1 MTTKGAPDNASRAP
15 GGRCF
20 FFYFLYTLLM
30 IIYRCTYDDEDQHD
44 DHLGP
49 RPLRPLRPSPAGAAA
64 AAGGGGGSAGLEM
77 WKVSSLG
84 MFFFKFILLIL
95 IYSYYVYDQHH
106 HLHYHRNTQRWRQGL
121 VTTFHRHV
129 ATISTMMTMISNVA
143 MSPRQRPPPG
153 LEMQMRLKTLFTRL
167 VSGPWYVF

>member
-1 MTTKGAPDNASRAP
+1 MTMKGAPDNASRAP

-77 WKVSSLG
+77 RKVSSLG
-84 MFFFKFILLIL
+84 MFFFQIYFTNTYLQLLCVRPTPPL
-95 IYSYYVYDQHH
+95 TLSPKHPTMTAGTRH
-106 HLHYHRNTQRWRQGL
+106 HLPSPRRHHFDDDDDDFQRSH
-121 VTTFHRHV
+121 VTT
-129 ATISTMMTMISNVA
+129 ATTTSRSRDADASQDPI
-143 MSPRQRPPPG
+143 
-153 LEMQMRLKTLFTRL
+153 
-167 VSGPWYVF
+167 Y